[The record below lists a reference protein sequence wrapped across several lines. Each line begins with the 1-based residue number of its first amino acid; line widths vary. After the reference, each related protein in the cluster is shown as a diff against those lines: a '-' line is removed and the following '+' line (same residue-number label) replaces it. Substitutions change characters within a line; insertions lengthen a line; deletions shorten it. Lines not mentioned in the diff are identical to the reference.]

1 MTMTGKSI
9 GRSGDRLYAYSLY
22 AAVLSGAGLPIYI
35 YAPKFFAE
43 NYGVSLTA
51 LGAILFG
58 LRLFDVV
65 QDPVLGWISERLGTA
80 RRVSMAVVAGVLALS
95 MFGLFAV
102 PPVGGPLIW
111 FALTITGLFS
121 AFSFL
126 TINFYALGIAK
137 AAAIK
142 GGHVR
147 LAGWRETGA
156 LFGVCLAAVAPTLLL
171 GVVADPFATFAIG
184 FAGVTLWAA
193 FLMDREWCSTSSD
206 ADTAPTPTS
215 VILRDPIARSLLILA
230 MVNAAPLAVSSTLF
244 LFFVESR
251 LDAPGWEGP
260 LLVLFLVSGC
270 FRAGVEPVGGCFW
283 TQAGVAVCHGACGCV
298 FWFCAASGGRRCHC
312 LCAGVHCVGRNDRC
326 RSCASS
332 CAVCRAHVC
341 YCAQGRAGVR
351 PLGFYVE
358 VHAGFRGCGLVAA
371 ARTGRV
377 FGGRSC
383 KPRRCP
389 ELADDALRS
398 CALRAET
405 GGYRFA
411 ACHTFEKRDLS
422 YGNCI
427 LYCSGRR
434 LGCGLSYAKNEVLGF
449 SRATARGV

>member
-1 MTMTGKSI
+1 MIMTGKSI

-58 LRLFDVV
+58 LRLVDVV
-65 QDPVLGWISERLGTA
+65 QDPVLGWISERLGPA
-80 RRVSMAVVAGVLALS
+80 RRVSTAVVAGVLALS

-111 FALTITGLFS
+111 FALTVTGLFS

-171 GVVADPFATFAIG
+171 GVVADPFATFAVG

-193 FLMDREWCSTSSD
+193 FLMDREWCRASPDVD
-206 ADTAPTPTS
+206 AAPTPTS

-260 LLVLFLVSGC
+260 LLVLFFLSAAVSAPVWSRLADAFGPKPVLLCAMVLAVMSFGFVLPLGGGDTIAFALVCVVSGATIGADLVLLPAL
-270 FRAGVEPVGGCFW
+270 FAARMSVIAPKGGQGFGLWAFTSKFTLAFAAAALLPLLERAGFS
-283 TQAGVAVCHGACGCV
+283 AGDPANPEDALNLLTMLYALVPCV
-298 FWFCAASGGRRCHC
+298 
-312 LCAGVHCVGRNDRC
+312 LK
-326 RSCASS
+326 
-332 CAVCRAHVC
+332 
-341 YCAQGRAGVR
+341 
-351 PLGFYVE
+351 
-358 VHAGFRGCGLVAA
+358 LVAIA
-371 ARTGRV
+371 LL
-377 FGGRSC
+377 
-383 KPRRCP
+383 
-389 ELADDALRS
+389 LAIPLKE
-398 CALRAET
+398 ET
-405 GGYRFA
+405 
-411 ACHTFEKRDLS
+411 
-422 YGNCI
+422 
-427 LYCSGRR
+427 
-434 LGCGLSYAKNEVLGF
+434 
-449 SRATARGV
+449 